1 MGQTLT
7 RVPQNPYHARQL
19 PHIIGTQEWNE
30 DDRVGLGPD
39 EEQTGTITENFCFC
53 NGVLQQ
59 PWGLDMNFVQSVQNV
74 QRRLAKER
82 HNQIKFSTSIFCSNV
97 KRLNEI
103 RNV

>member
-1 MGQTLT
+1 
-7 RVPQNPYHARQL
+7 
-19 PHIIGTQEWNE
+19 
-30 DDRVGLGPD
+30 
-39 EEQTGTITENFCFC
+39 
-53 NGVLQQ
+53 
-59 PWGLDMNFVQSVQNV
+59 MNFVQSVQNV